1 MKTISIPQA
10 KETHEKLREILI
22 KYGCEEYGDCI
33 VDEICWLFNNYP
45 NTNDV
50 DPEEKKPH
58 NLPNRVFNSPL
69 IESVNFTDGSFINL
83 IRLIKPY
90 KNGDAYA
97 IYEST
102 KNPELKSGMFKTYA
116 AAKEKFEKYFKIE
129 ILENGLRDKGVTCN
143 FTENNYEK

>member
-1 MKTISIPQA
+1 MAT
-10 KETHEKLREILI
+10 
-22 KYGCEEYGDCI
+22 
-33 VDEICWLFNNYP
+33 
-45 NTNDV
+45 
-50 DPEEKKPH
+50 H
-58 NLPNRVFNSPL
+58 NLPRRVFNSPL
-69 IESVNFTDGSFINL
+69 IEFVNFNDGSFINI
-83 IRLIKPY
+83 IRLTKPY

>member
-22 KYGCEEYGDCI
+22 KYGCAEYGDCI
-33 VDEICWLFNNYP
+33 VDEISFLLGFPTTLYYC
-45 NTNDV
+45 
-50 DPEEKKPH
+50 EEKKSH

-97 IYEST
+97 IYET
-102 KNPELKSGMFKTYA
+102 TINPELKSGMFKTYA